1 MELSTETSV
10 VIPKPREEVFDFCTD
25 DENTART
32 LRPLGPI
39 AGVAKIQ
46 MHEGQSLET
55 GARRTITM
63 TDGVAL
69 VEEILD
75 YTRPTRHQYRWVGG
89 IKPPFAWLVRS
100 GTGCWEFSEVSG
112 GTRCLELRV
121 RAAIAAGLPFGLTDH
136 LSIQAM
142 DGPGPRRNRSRNG
155 AAKHGRP
162 LHSSRGQLCER
173 TVACKMKE
181 PHPLFETAH

>member
-1 MELSTETSV
+1 MKLSTETFI

-55 GARRTITM
+55 GAHRTITM
-63 TDGVAL
+63 TDGVVL
-69 VEEILD
+69 EEEILD

-112 GTRCLELRV
+112 GTRIVWSYVFELRSALAYPLALPINSLFK
-121 RAAIAAGLPFGLTDH
+121 RWMAQGLGTIAAEMARQSTAAP
-136 LSIQAM
+136 SIRHVASSASA
-142 DGPGPRRNRSRNG
+142 RSR
-155 AAKHGRP
+155 AR
-162 LHSSRGQLCER
+162 
-173 TVACKMKE
+173 
-181 PHPLFETAH
+181 

>member
-1 MELSTETSV
+1 MELSTETSI

-39 AGVAKIQ
+39 AGVAKVQ
-46 MHEGQSLET
+46 MHEGQRLET
-55 GARRTITM
+55 GAHRTITM
-63 TDGVAL
+63 TDGVSL
-69 VEEILD
+69 EEEILD

-112 GTRCLELRV
+112 GTRVVWSYVFELRSALAYPLALPIIALFK
-121 RAAIAAGLPFGLTDH
+121 RWMAQGLGAIATEMAQQST
-136 LSIQAM
+136 A
-142 DGPGPRRNRSRNG
+142 GPRPSADPTATRD
-155 AAKHGRP
+155 ARP
-162 LHSSRGQLCER
+162 H
-173 TVACKMKE
+173 
-181 PHPLFETAH
+181 

>member
-1 MELSTETSV
+1 MKLSTQTSIV
-10 VIPKPREEVFDFCTD
+10 FPKPREEVFDFCTD

-39 AGVAKIQ
+39 AGVARVE

-55 GARRTITM
+55 GAHRTITM

-75 YTRPTRHQYRWVGG
+75 YTRPSRHQYRWVGG

-100 GTGCWEFSEVSG
+100 GTGCWEFSEVSD
-112 GTRCLELRV
+112 GTRVVWSYVFELRSPLAYPLALPIISLFK
-121 RAAIAAGLPFGLTDH
+121 RWMAQGLGAIATEMAQQSTAAPQPPAD
-136 LSIQAM
+136 QAIAQAE
-142 DGPGPRRNRSRNG
+142 NG
-155 AAKHGRP
+155 
-162 LHSSRGQLCER
+162 
-173 TVACKMKE
+173 
-181 PHPLFETAH
+181 